1 MPTAISKARHNSRES
16 STKRFGALLVA
27 LGVGRFLRPRQ
38 PNSRQ
43 GLAEKRQVRPSE
55 SHPAKAHT
63 GAAAER
69 KKVEESDRGR
79 AATKPSEIPAKGW
92 KDILWRVYQEVS
104 RDRVFSVAAGVTFYA
119 LLAIFPA
126 IAAFVS
132 LYGLVADATTINQHL
147 ALLSGVLPAGAIEI
161 IGEQVKSL
169 TSKAGSTLGFAFF
182 FGLAISLWSA
192 NAGMKAMFDALNV
205 VYDEDEKRGFIKLN
219 LQALLFTLG
228 ALLFLLL
235 ALAAVAVIPVVL
247 KLFPFAR
254 LVEQLLSIL
263 RWPILAGGVLLGLAV
278 LYRYGPSRDTADWRW
293 VTWGSAIAA
302 LLWIVGSM
310 GFSWYVANFGNYNE
324 TYGSLGAAIGF
335 MTWIWLST
343 IVVWSLLEIR
353 CIGRVQRAAVSEAL
367 GDGRLPGAC
376 NRLAYSSRFPV
387 ALDRPRDT
395 PSLVTPQQ
403 LESRS
408 LITADTGET
417 GL

>member
-1 MPTAISKARHNSRES
+1 M
-16 STKRFGALLVA
+16 
-27 LGVGRFLRPRQ
+27 
-38 PNSRQ
+38 
-43 GLAEKRQVRPSE
+43 
-55 SHPAKAHT
+55 
-63 GAAAER
+63 
-69 KKVEESDRGR
+69 
-79 AATKPSEIPAKGW
+79 
-92 KDILWRVYQEVS
+92 
-104 RDRVFSVAAGVTFYA
+104 FSVAAGVTFYA

-205 VYDEDEKRGFIKLN
+205 VYDEDEKRGFIKLK

-324 TYGSLGAAIGF
+324 TYGSLGVCLP
-335 MTWIWLST
+335 LSPAFPRR
-343 IVVWSLLEIR
+343 INKIKPR
-353 CIGRVQRAAVSEAL
+353 QRGGADGADERFVEARHGSPPHGLNPQSEAWFRGITSAKL
-367 GDGRLPGAC
+367 ELREVSRRGHDCERIRTQRLPT
-376 NRLAYSSRFPV
+376 Y
-387 ALDRPRDT
+387 ALPN
-395 PSLVTPQQ
+395 Q
-403 LESRS
+403 LPN
-408 LITADTGET
+408 
-417 GL
+417 

>member
-1 MPTAISKARHNSRES
+1 MPTAIPRARLGSTES
-16 STKRFGALLVA
+16 ATQRFGALLLA
-27 LGVGRFLRPRQ
+27 LGVSRFLRPRQ

-43 GLAEKRQVRPSE
+43 GGAEKRPVPISD
-55 SHPAKAHT
+55 SNAAKAHT
-63 GAAAER
+63 GAAAEQ
-69 KKVEESDRGR
+69 KKVTESDRGR

-119 LLAIFPA
+119 RLAIFPA

-132 LYGLVADATTINQHL
+132 LYGLVADATTISQHL

-192 NAGMKAMFDALNV
+192 NAGMKAIFDALNI

-219 LQALLFTLG
+219 AQALLFTLG

-235 ALAAVAVIPVVL
+235 ALVAVAVIPLVL
-247 KLFPFAR
+247 KLSPFGE
-254 LVEQLLSIL
+254 LIEQLLSIL
-263 RWPILAGGVLLGLAV
+263 RWPILLVLVLLGLAV
-278 LYRYGPSRDTADWRW
+278 LYRYGPSRDKAEWRW

-302 LLWIVGSM
+302 LLWMVGSM
-310 GFSWYVANFGNYNE
+310 LFSWYVANFGKYNE

-343 IVVWSLLEIR
+343 IVVLVGAEVNAEMEHQTAQDTTEGADKP
-353 CIGRVQRAAVSEAL
+353 IGAR
-367 GDGRLPGAC
+367 GAT
-376 NRLAYSSRFPV
+376 V
-387 ALDRPRDT
+387 
-395 PSLVTPQQ
+395 
-403 LESRS
+403 
-408 LITADTGET
+408 ADTVGEAKT
-417 GL
+417 

>member
-1 MPTAISKARHNSRES
+1 MPTAIPRARRGLSES
-16 STKRFGALLVA
+16 STKRFGALLLA
-27 LGVGRFLRPRQ
+27 LGVSRFLRPRQ

-43 GLAEKRQVRPSE
+43 GLAQKRRVRPSD
-55 SHPAKAHT
+55 SKPAKAHT

-219 LQALLFTLG
+219 FQALLFTLG

-235 ALAAVAVIPVVL
+235 ALVAVAV
-247 KLFPFAR
+247 
-254 LVEQLLSIL
+254 
-263 RWPILAGGVLLGLAV
+263 
-278 LYRYGPSRDTADWRW
+278 T
-293 VTWGSAIAA
+293 SA
-302 LLWIVGSM
+302 
-310 GFSWYVANFGNYNE
+310 
-324 TYGSLGAAIGF
+324 
-335 MTWIWLST
+335 
-343 IVVWSLLEIR
+343 
-353 CIGRVQRAAVSEAL
+353 
-367 GDGRLPGAC
+367 AC
-376 NRLAYSSRFPV
+376 
-387 ALDRPRDT
+387 
-395 PSLVTPQQ
+395 
-403 LESRS
+403 
-408 LITADTGET
+408 G
-417 GL
+417 

>member
-1 MPTAISKARHNSRES
+1 MACLS
-16 STKRFGALLVA
+16 G
-27 LGVGRFLRPRQ
+27 
-38 PNSRQ
+38 
-43 GLAEKRQVRPSE
+43 
-55 SHPAKAHT
+55 
-63 GAAAER
+63 
-69 KKVEESDRGR
+69 
-79 AATKPSEIPAKGW
+79 
-92 KDILWRVYQEVS
+92 VS

-182 FGLAISLWSA
+182 FGLAISLCSA

-205 VYDEDEKRGFIKLN
+205 VYDEDEKRGFIKLK

-302 LLWIVGSM
+302 LLWIVGLM
-310 GFSWYVANFGNYNE
+310 GVRYVANFGNYNE
-324 TYGSLGAAIGF
+324 TYGSLGGGALTKSSPASVEGLTGLTSGLWRRG
-335 MTWIWLST
+335 M
-343 IVVWSLLEIR
+343 VLLHT
-353 CIGRVQRAAVSEAL
+353 GLNPQSEAWFRGITSAKL
-367 GDGRLPGAC
+367 ELREVSRRGHDCERIRTQRLPT
-376 NRLAYSSRFPV
+376 Y
-387 ALDRPRDT
+387 ALPN
-395 PSLVTPQQ
+395 Q
-403 LESRS
+403 LPN
-408 LITADTGET
+408 
-417 GL
+417 